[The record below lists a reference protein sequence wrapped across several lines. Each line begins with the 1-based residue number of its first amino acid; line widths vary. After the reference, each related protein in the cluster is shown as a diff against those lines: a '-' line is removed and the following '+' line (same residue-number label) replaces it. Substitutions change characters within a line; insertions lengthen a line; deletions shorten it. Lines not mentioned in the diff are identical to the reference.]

1 MLFILEVVE
10 MIELRILNEELH
22 MDNLYIDNINHIL
35 VSNHHNLYTFLNTFF
50 TNDSAI
56 FLGNRKIDN
65 KTSYIINLLDY
76 ESISN
81 QLELKKGTL
90 LYDYLMEE
98 ICENVEN
105 FGIEEELEVI
115 LFNLVNKTIENKTI
129 EYDIHFDIDIMK
141 VITNYI
147 QFKIDLS
154 IENYIKIIKKIIIN
168 LKNKNM
174 KKSILIFVN
183 SHIFGNSLDNLENI
197 TIFKFYDTA
206 FPNIYIGSKIV
217 NIDQELLL
225 NQLRINWPCE
235 ISDNLLRTYIQS
247 FVLDITNQIITT
259 ENYQKYVAYILI
271 SKALQIQIN
280 CHLEIVSLD
289 SIPDS
294 YIKFINSL

>member
-1 MLFILEVVE
+1 
-10 MIELRILNEELH
+10 MIELRILDEQLH
-22 MDNLYIDNINHIL
+22 IDNLYVENINHIL
-35 VSNHHNLYTFLNTFF
+35 VSNYYSLYSFLNTFF
-50 TNDSAI
+50 TNDTAI

-81 QLELKKGTL
+81 QLQLKKGTL

-105 FGIEEELEVI
+105 FGIEEELEAI

-129 EYDIHFDIDIMK
+129 EYDIDFDIDIMK

-154 IENYIKIIKKIIIN
+154 IENYIKIIKKIITN

-183 SHIFGNSLDNLENI
+183 THIFGNSLDSLDNV
-197 TIFKFYDTA
+197 TIFKFYDDA

-217 NIDQELLL
+217 NINQELLL

-235 ISDNLLRTYIQS
+235 ISDNLLRRYIQN
-247 FVLDITNQIITT
+247 FVLDMTNQIITT
-259 ENYQKYVAYILI
+259 ENYQKYVAYMLI

-289 SIPDS
+289 AIPDS